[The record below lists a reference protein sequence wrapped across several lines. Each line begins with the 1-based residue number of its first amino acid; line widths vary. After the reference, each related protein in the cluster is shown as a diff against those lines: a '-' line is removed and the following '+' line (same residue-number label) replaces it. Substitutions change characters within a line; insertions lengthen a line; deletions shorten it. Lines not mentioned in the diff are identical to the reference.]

1 MVFNKTKNIKT
12 LYSHSSFHD
21 NANYPV
27 FEFDMIELFLVLFG
41 SDLLEVYPL
50 MRICMF
56 FGNIVLFHLYQQS
69 RALLYLRS

>member
-1 MVFNKTKNIKT
+1 MYIYVYICI
-12 LYSHSSFHD
+12 YISFRD

-50 MRICMF
+50 MRIYMF
-56 FGNIVLFHLYQQS
+56 IGNIIVFHLYQQC
-69 RALLYLRS
+69 RVLLYLRS